1 MPLPVTVA
9 LIVLVV
15 IVLVGLV
22 GTLIENAEEKVEH
35 GPTDRHQSDC
45 QRPISWLH
53 AARRVAV

>member
-35 GPTDRHQSDC
+35 GPGDRD
-45 QRPISWLH
+45 
-53 AARRVAV
+53 RRA